1 MQLPPRPDD
10 TDGVRLALDEGVATL
25 TLSNPRRK
33 NAITPPMWGELT
45 EAFRWMA
52 HDDTV
57 RAVVVTGEGDD
68 FCSGADLSD
77 GPKVHATAYMRYLNE
92 GPLALHSLA
101 KPTIARV
108 DGIAAGAGLNLALG
122 CDLIV
127 ASDRARFSEIFAR
140 RALSIDY
147 GGSWLLP
154 RRVGLGKAKEL
165 ALLADIVDAAEAQRI
180 GLVNKV
186 VPVGELDAA
195 VGAWAAR
202 LAAGPPI
209 ALAQTK
215 AMLDASSEMS
225 LAQALEAEAAAQA
238 VNFGTKDT
246 AEAIQAF
253 LQKRTP
259 TYRGR

>member
-1 MQLPPRPDD
+1 M
-10 TDGVRLALDEGVATL
+10 
-25 TLSNPRRK
+25 
-33 NAITPPMWGELT
+33 
-45 EAFRWMA
+45 
-52 HDDTV
+52 
-57 RAVVVTGEGDD
+57 
-68 FCSGADLSD
+68 
-77 GPKVHATAYMRYLNE
+77 
-92 GPLALHSLA
+92 
-101 KPTIARV
+101 
-108 DGIAAGAGLNLALG
+108 
-122 CDLIV
+122 
-127 ASDRARFSEIFAR
+127 
-140 RALSIDY
+140 
-147 GGSWLLP
+147 
-154 RRVGLGKAKEL
+154 GLGKAKEL